1 MHRSAHQYDA
11 QSVAKCTG
19 ARNTLAF
26 AALSIDGGQPPLT
39 PPYQGGGNGEG
50 EIKGQATLAI
60 KRWKRSLF
68 LLGLATAFMLA
79 DTLAFAQT
87 VIDPTGRSGQPPGP
101 LKEEFQRPQPPPS
114 PVLPIV
120 PLPPEGEAEKR
131 PGAVRV
137 FVHDIHVVGST
148 VFTDA
153 EINEVTAPFKNR
165 ELVTEDLERLRL
177 SLTLLYLNKG
187 YLTSGAI
194 IPDQDVTFGVIK
206 IQIIEGK
213 LTRIDIEG
221 NKWFS
226 SSYLRNRLEL
236 GVRTPVTFPPIEEQM
251 QLLQQDRRIER
262 VTAELRPG
270 DAPGEATLDVK
281 VADKN
286 PFHAGMEVN
295 NYQSPLVGEMRGI
308 GTLTH
313 DNLTGHGD
321 PLSLSYGQSSGA
333 FPIVYGSYELPFN
346 RYGTTFS
353 PYYRRYDFKLI
364 ESPFDPLNIKTNT
377 EIIGMS
383 LRHPIYRTV
392 NDEVAL
398 SIIGEH
404 LFTQSFIFGNVPFS
418 FFPGFQNGAATVSAL
433 RFAQDWTHR
442 TIDTVVALRS
452 RFSVGLNV
460 LGATI
465 NSNSDTPDGQFFSW
479 LGQAQAIQQFGE
491 KLFGMQLLSRM
502 DLQLTN
508 SPLFPLEQ
516 VALGGRY
523 TVRGYREVTI
533 LRDNAFIA
541 SVESRFP
548 LIRFASGE
556 PMIQFAP
563 FADVAHGWNIGA
575 NRPSPTAP
583 ITTFP
588 DTLAS
593 VGVGLRWNILPKDRA
608 SFEVYWGQ
616 QLNHVTFN
624 QNTLQDHGVH
634 IGFVANLF

>member
-1 MHRSAHQYDA
+1 M
-11 QSVAKCTG
+11 V
-19 ARNTLAF
+19 LA
-26 AALSIDGGQPPLT
+26 
-39 PPYQGGGNGEG
+39 
-50 EIKGQATLAI
+50 
-60 KRWKRSLF
+60 
-68 LLGLATAFMLA
+68 LA
-79 DTLAFAQT
+79 DTSTFAQT

-120 PLPPEGEAEKR
+120 PLPPEGKAPT

-148 VFTDA
+148 VFSDA

-165 ELVTEDLERLRL
+165 TLVTEDLERLRL
-177 SLTLLYLNKG
+177 TLTLLYLNKG

-206 IQIIEGK
+206 VQIIEGK
-213 LTRIDIEG
+213 LTRINVEG
-221 NKWFS
+221 NRWFS
-226 SSYLRNRLEL
+226 SSYIRNRMEL
-236 GVRTPVTFPPIEEQM
+236 GIRTPVTLDPLEEQER
-251 QLLQQDRRIER
+251 LLLQDRRFER

-270 DAPGEATLDVK
+270 EQPGEAVLNVRVEDRQ
-281 VADKN
+281 
-286 PFHAGMEVN
+286 PFHASMEVN
-295 NYQSPLVGEMRGI
+295 NYQSPLVGEIRGI

-333 FPIVYGSYELPFN
+333 FPIVYGSYELPLN

-364 ESPFDPLNIKTNT
+364 EPPFDPLNIKTDT

-383 LRHPIYRTV
+383 LRQPIYRTV
-392 NDEVAL
+392 TDEVAL

-404 LFTQSFIFGNVPFS
+404 LFTQSFIFGDVPFG

-442 TIDTVVALRS
+442 TIDTVLALRS
-452 RFSVGLNV
+452 RFSIGLNV

-479 LGQAQAIQQFGE
+479 LGQAQAVKQFGQE
-491 KLFGMQLLSRM
+491 LLGMQLFGRM

-516 VALGGRY
+516 VSLGGRY
-523 TVRGYREVTI
+523 TVRGYREVTT
-533 LRDNAFIA
+533 LRDNSFIA

-548 LIRFASGE
+548 LIRWASGE
-556 PMIQFAP
+556 PMLQFAP
-563 FADVAHGWNIGA
+563 FADVAHGWNLGE
-575 NRPSPTAP
+575 NRPSAAAPVTA
-583 ITTFP
+583 FP

-593 VGVGLRWNILPKDRA
+593 VGAGLRWNILPKDRA

-616 QLNHVTFN
+616 KLNHVAKIS
-624 QNTLQDHGVH
+624 NTIQDHGVH
-634 IGFVANLF
+634 IGLIVNLF